1 MFMSKTTATEP
12 QRKAP
17 MGFTRR
23 VALVAGVMAPF
34 LMKSAKAE
42 EPKDAIVEA
51 LVDRAERQAQ
61 LFNAGEMERWLELI
75 QLSND
80 FTLMQPFGGAADYGF
95 DASPEHLAQMSA
107 SFRNGDASLELVQ
120 VVASDDMVM
129 LAYVERQDG
138 EVYGLPMQDW
148 SLRVTQV
155 FKREGTEWKLMHRHA
170 DPLVRRISL
179 HEAAALAA
187 GRDLAQAQAGEAAA
201 SPTSELPEMDH
212 SSS

>member
-12 QRKAP
+12 RRKAP
-17 MGFTRR
+17 LGFTRR
-23 VALVAGVMAPF
+23 VALAAGVMAPF
-34 LMKSAKAE
+34 LMKAAKAANPRE
-42 EPKDAIVEA
+42 EIVEA
-51 LVDRAERQAQ
+51 LVDRSERQAQ
-61 LFNAGEMERWLELI
+61 LFNAGEMERWLEVI

-95 DASPEHLAQMSA
+95 DASPEHLAQMSQA
-107 SFRNGDASLELVQ
+107 FRNGDASLELVQ

-155 FKREGTEWKLMHRHA
+155 FKREGTEWKLRHRHA

-187 GRDLAQAQAGEAAA
+187 GRDLARAQAGEAAA
-201 SPTSELPEMDH
+201 SPTSDLPEVDH